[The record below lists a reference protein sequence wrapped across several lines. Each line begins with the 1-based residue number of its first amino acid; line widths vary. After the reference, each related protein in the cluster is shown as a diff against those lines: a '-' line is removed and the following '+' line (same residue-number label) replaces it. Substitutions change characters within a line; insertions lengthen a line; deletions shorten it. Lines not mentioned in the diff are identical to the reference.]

1 MNTFKV
7 SGFFFT
13 KNMKKRSDF
22 YFLSFK
28 ESSKNREEKTYW
40 NIAVKENYF
49 SQFLDGGEA
58 PGFYELTGVLKKN
71 NYQGKEY
78 TTMFVN
84 EIKKIEI
91 QKKPNIE
98 TLEDKEEN
106 SLEFTDDLSF

>member
-28 ESSKNREEKTYW
+28 ESSKNQEEKTYW

-58 PGFYELTGVLKKN
+58 PGFYELTGVLKKQI
-71 NYQGKEY
+71 YQGKEY
-78 TTMFVN
+78 TTLFVN
-84 EIKKIEI
+84 EIKKIKL
-91 QKKPNIE
+91 KKVPVTE
-98 TLEDKEEN
+98 SKEE
-106 SLEFTDDLSF
+106 STLDFIDDLSF